1 MTSNTFIGTDIV
13 QVERI
18 QKMLDKQNDKF
29 INRVFTKDESR
40 YCLSKA
46 SPPIHFAG
54 RFAAKESIKKCFLSS
69 DLTEKLGL
77 NKIEIISSENGAPV
91 VSAVG
96 DYEYADLIVS
106 ISHESDYA
114 IAVAM
119 LVV

>member
-1 MTSNTFIGTDIV
+1 MTDSTFIGTDIV
-13 QVERI
+13 SVKRI
-18 QKMLDKQNDKF
+18 ALLLKEHDDRFKVKSF
-29 INRVFTKDESR
+29 SINEIE
-40 YCLSKA
+40 YCDGKA
-46 SPPIHFAG
+46 NPSIHYAG
-54 RFAAKESIKKCFLSS
+54 RFAAKEAIKKCFLSS
-69 DLTEKLGL
+69 DLTEELGL

-91 VSAVG
+91 VSAVA

>member
-1 MTSNTFIGTDIV
+1 
-13 QVERI
+13 
-18 QKMLDKQNDKF
+18 MLEL
-29 INRVFTKDESR
+29 R
-40 YCLSKA
+40 
-46 SPPIHFAG
+46 
-54 RFAAKESIKKCFLSS
+54 
-69 DLTEKLGL
+69 L